1 MQFHTEEE
9 EVELVGLPR
18 ATWPS
23 SGRQCGGQAPQI
35 KSEKG
40 SPAGKRESS
49 LWTRLRGA
57 IRTCQTLIFD
67 LQFPSTHI
75 NKDEG
80 LRVESL
86 SSCGQNFV
94 LIQLMSQKIC
104 MSLASCHC
112 K

>member
-40 SPAGKRESS
+40 SPAGKREFSTFPITQRNYLDMIDCGRALPQFYMSS
-49 LWTRLRGA
+49 
-57 IRTCQTLIFD
+57 
-67 LQFPSTHI
+67 
-75 NKDEG
+75 
-80 LRVESL
+80 
-86 SSCGQNFV
+86 
-94 LIQLMSQKIC
+94 
-104 MSLASCHC
+104 
-112 K
+112 